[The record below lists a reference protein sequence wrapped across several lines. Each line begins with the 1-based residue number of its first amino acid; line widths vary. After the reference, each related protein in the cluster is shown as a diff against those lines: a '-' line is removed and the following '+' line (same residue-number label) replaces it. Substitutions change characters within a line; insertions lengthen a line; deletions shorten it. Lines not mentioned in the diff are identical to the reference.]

1 MDVFHISQ
9 GEAPLSEQ
17 DLKQQLEALDGSGV
31 ALRAKV
37 LGQLKKDNWR
47 VEKDVSVSAAPFLYD
62 SVKPRETMRP
72 ENDAERGT
80 KSRNGIVRIQNE
92 HLRRE
97 ASLDIVA
104 TSDSTR
110 VLCVGIEKRDP
121 LRENW
126 VFANPDVDEG
136 FPDASIEN
144 RKFVAVSRNS
154 SSEQKSDDL
163 LHVPESDSAP
173 KGWAIRMEK
182 VELLLETY
190 RYDQGLSFQKNEGE
204 YAPNRSL
211 ANASGRIIEGTFG
224 LIVESLIRQVSSNE
238 GRNEQKFIPIIVTT
252 ANILL
257 CKHKENELI
266 VDDAPKDAVV
276 YNCPVPLRAR
286 FPGHIAGWDGRK
298 YRSGRWPVLI
308 VTPQGL
314 DGLLHRL

>member
-1 MDVFHISQ
+1 MSQ
-9 GEAPLSEQ
+9 EEGSLPKQ
-17 DLKQQLEALDGSGV
+17 DLKDQLEALDGSGV

-37 LGQLKKDNWR
+37 LEQLKKDNWR

-62 SVKPRETMRP
+62 SVEPGETMRP

-80 KSRNGIVRIQNE
+80 KSKNGIVRIQNE

-97 ASLDIVA
+97 ASVDIVA

-126 VFANPDVDEG
+126 VFADPDADEG

-154 SSEQKSDDL
+154 SSERKSDDL

-173 KGWAIRMEK
+173 KGWAVRMEK
-182 VELLLETY
+182 VELLLDTY
-190 RYDQGLSFQKNEGE
+190 RYDQGMSFQKNEGE

-257 CKHKENELI
+257 CKSNRDGLT
-266 VDDAPKDAVV
+266 VDGVPKDAVV

-286 FPGHIAGWDGRK
+286 FPGHIAGWDGHK
-298 YRSGRWPVLI
+298 YRTVRWPVLI
-308 VTPQGL
+308 VTTKGL
-314 DGLLHRL
+314 GKISGLP